1 MRSDDKTIANTGSR
15 WTVIALLIVALALGA
30 AGGVWYGR
38 RADPPRAAAEPAAS
52 AYTTPPSAAPSK
64 PQAIVITLPAE
75 GVKRMNLEFAPVI
88 EGSVQAEVRVPGVI
102 EPDGYREVAV
112 TSLVAGVATEVQAE
126 LGQSIRRGQALARLF
141 SQELADAQ
149 TTLIGMDAQLE
160 VDHKRLL
167 RMQELVKLG
176 AASQEELESVEAD
189 HLQHTAHVEEASQ
202 KLTLYGLTPAQ
213 IAEVREGRRVSSDI
227 SIPAPIDG
235 VVTTR
240 SLNLGQ
246 VVSTAQ
252 QLFTI
257 TDLSSVW
264 VEGHLLEDDF
274 AQVRVGS
281 RAAIKTTAYPDRV
294 YQGTVDYIDPR
305 VDPQTRTASVRVTIS
320 NRDLALRLGM
330 YADLLFS
337 STDGKIVP
345 IVPAQALQMIG
356 SKTVVYVPVAG
367 DPNQFEQRT
376 VVVGQQTPAGSAMLE
391 GIQAGD
397 SVVTTGSFLLRA
409 EALRQYPQ

>member
-1 MRSDDKTIANTGSR
+1 MRSDDKTIANAGSR
-15 WTVIALLIVALALGA
+15 WTVTALLIAALALGA
-30 AGGVWYGR
+30 VGGVWYGR
-38 RADPPRAAAEPAAS
+38 RAEAPRTSAEPAAS
-52 AYTTPPSAAPSK
+52 NYTAPPSAAPNQ
-64 PQAIVITLPAE
+64 PQAIMITLPAE
-75 GVKRMNLEFAPVI
+75 GAKRMNLEFAPVI
-88 EGSVQAEVRVPGVI
+88 EGSVQTEVRVPGVV
-102 EPDGYREVAV
+102 EANGYREVAV
-112 TSLVAGVATEVQAE
+112 TSLVAGVTTEVQAE
-126 LGQSIRRGQALARLF
+126 LGQTVRRGQALARLF

-176 AASQEELESVEAD
+176 AASQEELEMVEAD

-202 KLTLYGLTPAQ
+202 KLTLYGLTSAQ
-213 IAEVREGRRVSSDI
+213 VVEVQKGRRVSSDI

-274 AQVRVGS
+274 AEVRVGS

-337 STDGKIVP
+337 STDGKSVP
-345 IVPAQALQMIG
+345 IVPAQALQMID
-356 SKTVVYVPVAG
+356 SNAVVYVPVEGNA
-367 DPNQFEQRT
+367 NQFEQRT
-376 VVVGQQTPAGSAMLE
+376 VVLGQQTPTGTQVLE
-391 GIQAGD
+391 GVRTGEK
-397 SVVTTGSFLLRA
+397 VVTEGSFLLRA
-409 EALRQYPQ
+409 EALRQYP

>member
-1 MRSDDKTIANTGSR
+1 
-15 WTVIALLIVALALGA
+15 
-30 AGGVWYGR
+30 
-38 RADPPRAAAEPAAS
+38 
-52 AYTTPPSAAPSK
+52 
-64 PQAIVITLPAE
+64 
-75 GVKRMNLEFAPVI
+75 MNLEFAPVI

-235 VVTTR
+235 VVTTGLSDKALSKLR
-240 SLNLGQ
+240 GDKIGFIFQSYNLIPVLTAAENVALALQLAGQPGGTDRAVELLNEVGLEGLGDRRPNQ
-246 VVSTAQ
+246 LSGGQQQRVAIARALVKRPALVIADEPTANLDSESGNQILDLMRDLNERHGVTFLFST
-252 QLFTI
+252 
-257 TDLSSVW
+257 
-264 VEGHLLEDDF
+264 H
-274 AQVRVGS
+274 
-281 RAAIKTTAYPDRV
+281 
-294 YQGTVDYIDPR
+294 DPR
-305 VDPQTRTASVRVTIS
+305 VMKHARRIVVL
-320 NRDLALRLGM
+320 RDGAVIEDREGG
-330 YADLLFS
+330 AA
-337 STDGKIVP
+337 V
-345 IVPAQALQMIG
+345 
-356 SKTVVYVPVAG
+356 
-367 DPNQFEQRT
+367 
-376 VVVGQQTPAGSAMLE
+376 E
-391 GIQAGD
+391 GI
-397 SVVTTGSFLLRA
+397 
-409 EALRQYPQ
+409 E